1 MVCVVCAVIEHTTV
15 ECVGLRHP
23 EANSLSF
30 RPTVTRKAN
39 AWVAAVAK
47 LPRADVVA
55 HVGLCRIQTKV
66 DVQHVTR
73 TLTHAPGVHHEV
85 VYRPRHRRQAPVVG
99 IRVSAD
105 VVAKHVGAVAEDS
118 IDVPLAPIQHS
129 VARRPPIR
137 LLFEHL
143 GPIWGEYEAES
154 LESLSDDE

>member
-1 MVCVVCAVIEHTTV
+1 MMDSPC
-15 ECVGLRHP
+15 
-23 EANSLSF
+23 

-99 IRVSAD
+99 VRVSAD

-118 IDVPLAPIQHS
+118 IDVPLAS
-129 VARRPPIR
+129 VISYSVISYAKALDH
-137 LLFEHL
+137 LLPVCRHNDALLHVTVRTHDVGGIKLCQETKRQEVTYVPRF
-143 GPIWGEYEAES
+143 
-154 LESLSDDE
+154 